1 MAVRAS
7 KDGLIGITLHISGAR
22 GCTSVAWIIH
32 DKKKISW
39 ALRGPFSKGKCV
51 RK

>member
-7 KDGLIGITLHISGAR
+7 KDGVIGITLRISRAR

-32 DKKKISW
+32 DKKISW